1 MWEYCDNDKEKKDC
15 KINDLV
21 VSGDHNTNTKELE
34 KIKQCKDLR
43 LQLQKL
49 WNFKATVIP
58 SFVGALGTISDNIE
72 KHLRT
77 IGIPITINCMQKAAL
92 LGAAF
97 SLKSVDCIS
106 ENG

>member
-1 MWEYCDNDKEKKDC
+1 M
-15 KINDLV
+15 
-21 VSGDHNTNTKELE
+21 VSEDHNTNTKELE

-49 WNFKATVIP
+49 WNFKATIIP
-58 SFVGALGTISDNIE
+58 NFVGALETISDNLE

-77 IGIPITINCMQKAAL
+77 TGVPVTINCIQKAAL

-97 SLKSVDCIS
+97 SIRSVDCIS